1 MDDTAIVGENVEV
14 IQATGDSRAA
24 ISWSCAIA
32 GALGATAINF
42 ILIALGSGIG
52 LAITRDEYDEVPAG
66 MAPA

>member
-14 IQATGDSRAA
+14 IQATGDSRAE
-24 ISWSCAIA
+24 ISWSGAIA